1 MLLCIADFQPIDGA
15 LHACGARRTIPGR
28 AIRRHTGRAIAIVAI
43 TSQKVQGLTSHFEQ
57 RLALCQQPAV
67 SNTLRDIARG
77 IEKETLRV
85 TDGGRLAQT
94 PHPRTV
100 GSALTH
106 PSITTD
112 FSEALMEFITPV
124 FTDIDGC
131 LASLDQIHR
140 FTLHQLAA
148 QAQPEYLWLAS
159 MPCILP
165 GNEGIPVAQ
174 YGSSNVAHMK
184 TAYRIGLGHR
194 YGRLMQTIAGIHY
207 NFSLPDEF
215 WCALW
220 RAEVGSG
227 AIIDEKCLQDFKTER
242 YFALVRNFR
251 RYVWLLVYL
260 FGASPALCKSFLDGR
275 RHKLQEFDQGSLYA
289 PHATSLRMGDLG
301 YQSSAQEHVV
311 ISYNNLDEYVASL
324 LKGLTQP
331 LPEYERIGVLVDGD
345 YRQLSSNL
353 LQIENEFYSTIRPKR
368 TTKSGEA
375 PITALCERG
384 VEYIEV
390 RCIDVNPY
398 QPLGIDA
405 EQIRFIDSFL
415 LFCAL
420 TDSPPLCTNE
430 YRVTQANLS
439 AVVNRGREPGLA
451 LQKGDSKITLQ
462 AWASELVANIERCAT
477 VFDGVH
483 GGNEYAQI
491 AAAQRAKI
499 ADPNLTPSAQ
509 VLADMRA
516 QKLSYVQF
524 EDKLSQQHRDDFLA
538 RPLPENTM
546 QEMREEA
553 AQSLRDQAKV
563 EAADTLTFEQYLAR
577 YYQQYDEAKVRHC

>member
-1 MLLCIADFQPIDGA
+1 
-15 LHACGARRTIPGR
+15 
-28 AIRRHTGRAIAIVAI
+28 
-43 TSQKVQGLTSHFEQ
+43 LTSTFEQ

-67 SNTLRDIARG
+67 SNTLRDIGRG

-94 PHPRTV
+94 PHPRSV

-124 FTDIDGC
+124 FTDIDAC
-131 LASLDQIHR
+131 LASLDRIHR
-140 FTLHQLAA
+140 FTLQQLAA
-148 QAQPEYLWLAS
+148 QPEPEYLWLSS

-165 GNEGIPVAQ
+165 GNDGIPVAQ
-174 YGSSNVAHMK
+174 YGSSNVARMK

-207 NFSLPDEF
+207 NFSLPDDF

-227 AIIDEKCLQDFKTER
+227 AVIDALHDVKCLQEFKTER
-242 YFALVRNFR
+242 YFGLIRNFR

-275 RHKLQEFDQGSLYA
+275 NHKLQEFDAGSLYG
-289 PHATSLRMGDLG
+289 PNATSLRMGDLG

-324 LKGLTQP
+324 LKGLTQS
-331 LPEYERIGVLVDGD
+331 LPEYERIGVRVGGANDHEE

-353 LQIENEFYSTIRPKR
+353 LQIENEFYSTIRPKH

-420 TDSPPLCTNE
+420 TDSPPLCANE

-439 AVVNRGREPGLA
+439 AVVNRGREPGLQ
-451 LQKGDSKITLQ
+451 LQQGDKQISLQ
-462 AWASELVANIERCAT
+462 DWANELLANISRGASL
-477 VFDGVH
+477 FDAVHDTQDYSGGV
-483 GGNEYAQI
+483 AV
-491 AAAQRAKI
+491 QRAKI
-499 ADPNLTPSAQ
+499 ANPTLTPSAQ
-509 VLADMRA
+509 VLADMRE
-516 QKLSYVQF
+516 QKLSYVRF
-524 EDKLSQQHRDDFLA
+524 EDQLSKQHRDDFLA
-538 RPLPENTM
+538 QPVPAETQAQM
-546 QEMREEA
+546 KEEV
-553 AQSLRDQAKV
+553 AQSLRDLATV
-563 EAADTLTFEQYLAR
+563 EAKDTLTFEQYLAR

>member
-1 MLLCIADFQPIDGA
+1 MLLYIADCGI
-15 LHACGARRTIPGR
+15 ACLRSGEHNPPPHKPT
-28 AIRRHTGRAIAIVAI
+28 TK
-43 TSQKVQGLTSHFEQ
+43 KVHSLTSSFEQ
-57 RLALCQQPAV
+57 RLAFSQQPAV
-67 SNTLRDIARG
+67 SKTLRDIGRG

-85 TDGGRLAQT
+85 TSNGRLAQT
-94 PHPRTV
+94 PHPRSV

-124 FTDIDGC
+124 FTDIDAC

-140 FTLHQLAA
+140 FTVQQLAT
-148 QAQPEYLWLAS
+148 QAAPEYLWLAS

-174 YGSSNVAHMK
+174 YGSSNVARMK
-184 TAYRIGLGHR
+184 TTYRIGLGHR

-207 NFSLPDEF
+207 NFSLPDDF
-215 WCALW
+215 WRALW
-220 RAEVGSG
+220 RHEAG
-227 AIIDEKCLQDFKTER
+227 ANATADAFHDEKCLQDFKTER
-242 YFALVRNFR
+242 YFALIRNFR

-260 FGASPALCKSFLDGR
+260 FGASPALCKSFLNGR
-275 RHKLQEFDQGSLYA
+275 QHKLQEFDAHSLYA

-324 LKGLTQP
+324 LKGLTQS
-331 LPEYERIGVLVDGD
+331 LPEYERIGVRVAGAEGHEE

-368 TTKSGEA
+368 TTRSGEA

-405 EQIRFIDSFL
+405 EQIRFVDSFL

-420 TDSPPLCTNE
+420 SDSPPLCTNE

-439 AVVNRGREPGLA
+439 QVVNRGREPGLQ
-451 LQKGDSKITLQ
+451 LQKGDQKISLQ
-462 AWASELVANIERCAT
+462 DWANELLANISRCADL
-477 VFDGVH
+477 FDGIHESQDYSSSV
-483 GGNEYAQI
+483 AI
-491 AAAQRAKI
+491 QRSKI
-499 ADPNLTPSAQ
+499 ADPNLTPAAQ
-509 VLADMRA
+509 VLADMRE
-516 QKLSYVQF
+516 QKLSFVNF

-538 RPLPENTM
+538 RSLPAETLKQM
-546 QEMREEA
+546 KDEA
-553 AQSLRDQAKV
+553 AQSLRAQVKV
-563 EAADTLTFEQYLAR
+563 EAADTLTFEQYLAK

>member
-1 MLLCIADFQPIDGA
+1 M
-15 LHACGARRTIPGR
+15 
-28 AIRRHTGRAIAIVAI
+28 
-43 TSQKVQGLTSHFEQ
+43 TSHFEQ

-67 SNTLRDIARG
+67 SGTLRDIARG

-85 TDGGRLAQT
+85 TNGGKLAQT
-94 PHPRTV
+94 PHPRSV

-131 LASLDQIHR
+131 LSSLDQIHR
-140 FTLHQLAA
+140 FSIQQLHMQTP
-148 QAQPEYLWLAS
+148 PEYLWLAS

-165 GNEGIPVAQ
+165 GNDGIPVAQ
-174 YGSSNVAHMK
+174 YGSSNVARMK

-207 NFSLPDEF
+207 NFSLPDAF
-215 WCALW
+215 WRALW
-220 RAEVGSG
+220 QAETGNGVK
-227 AIIDEKCLQDFKTER
+227 ADATLDEKCLQDFKTER
-242 YFALVRNFR
+242 YFALIRNFR

-275 RHKLQEFDQGSLYA
+275 SHKLQEFDAGSLFA

-331 LPEYERIGVLVDGD
+331 LPEYERIGVRVEGANPSEAHPENE
-345 YRQLSSNL
+345 YRQLSTNL

-368 TTKSGEA
+368 TTRSGEA

-420 TDSPPLCTNE
+420 TDSPPLCANE

-439 AVVNRGREPGLA
+439 AVVNRGREPGLM
-451 LQKGDSKITLQ
+451 LQQGDTKISLQ
-462 AWASELVANIERCAT
+462 AWASELVDNIARCAA

-483 GGNEYAQI
+483 GSEDYAHGV
-491 AAAQRAKI
+491 AVQRAKI
-499 ADPNLTPSAQ
+499 ADPAATPSAQ

-538 RPLPENTM
+538 RPLPAQILAQM
-546 QEMREEA
+546 QEEA
-553 AQSLRDQAKV
+553 AQSLRDQAEV

-577 YYQQYDEAKVRHC
+577 YYQQYDEARVRHC

>member
-1 MLLCIADFQPIDGA
+1 V
-15 LHACGARRTIPGR
+15 H
-28 AIRRHTGRAIAIVAI
+28 
-43 TSQKVQGLTSHFEQ
+43 GLTSQFEQ

-67 SNTLRDIARG
+67 STTLRDIGRG

-85 TDGGRLAQT
+85 TTGGRLAQT
-94 PHPRTV
+94 PHPRSV

-124 FTDIDGC
+124 FTDIDAC
-131 LASLDQIHR
+131 LASLDQVHR
-140 FTLHQLAA
+140 FTLQQLAA

-159 MPCILP
+159 MPCILA
-165 GNEGIPVAQ
+165 GNDGIPVAQ
-174 YGSSNVAHMK
+174 YGSSNVARMK

-207 NFSLPDEF
+207 NFSLPDDF
-215 WCALW
+215 WRALW
-220 RAEVGSG
+220 RAEAGSSVTS
-227 AIIDEKCLQDFKTER
+227 DEKCFQDFKTER
-242 YFALVRNFR
+242 YFALIRNFR

-275 RHKLQEFDQGSLYA
+275 NHKLQELDEGSLYA
-289 PHATSLRMGDLG
+289 PYATSLRMGDLG

-311 ISYNNLDEYVASL
+311 ISYNSLDQYVASL

-331 LPEYERIGVLVDGD
+331 LPEYERIGVRVGD
-345 YRQLSSNL
+345 ANEGEEYRQLSSNL

-439 AVVNRGREPGLA
+439 SVVNRGREPGLT
-451 LQKGDSKITLQ
+451 LQKGDASVPLQ
-462 AWASELVANIERCAT
+462 QWANELLADISRCAAL
-477 VFDGVH
+477 FDGIH
-483 GGNEYAQI
+483 GSEDYSHSANV
-491 AAAQRAKI
+491 QRVKI
-499 ADPNLTPSAQ
+499 ADPMLTPSAQ
-509 VLADMRA
+509 VLADMHA
-516 QKLSYVQF
+516 QKLSYVRF

-538 RPLPENTM
+538 RSLPAETM
-546 QEMREEA
+546 TQMREEA
-553 AQSLRDQAKV
+553 AQSLRDQAAV

>member
-1 MLLCIADFQPIDGA
+1 M
-15 LHACGARRTIPGR
+15 
-28 AIRRHTGRAIAIVAI
+28 
-43 TSQKVQGLTSHFEQ
+43 TSHFEQ

-67 SNTLRDIARG
+67 SKTLRDIARG

-94 PHPRTV
+94 PHPRSV

-131 LASLDQIHR
+131 LESLDQIHR
-140 FTLHQLAA
+140 FTLQQLHA
-148 QAQPEYLWLAS
+148 QASPEYLWLAS

-165 GNEGIPVAQ
+165 GNDGIPVAQ
-174 YGSSNVAHMK
+174 YGSSNVARMK

-227 AIIDEKCLQDFKTER
+227 ATIDEKCLQDFKTER

-260 FGASPALCKSFLDGR
+260 FGSSPALCKSFLDGR
-275 RHKLQEFDQGSLYA
+275 AHKLQEFDAHSLYA

-331 LPEYERIGVLVDGD
+331 LPEYERIGVRVDGE

-368 TTKSGEA
+368 TTGSGEA

-398 QPLGIDA
+398 QPLGIEA

-420 TDSPPLCTNE
+420 NDSPPLCTTE

-439 AVVNRGREPGLA
+439 SVVNRGREPGLQ
-451 LQKGDSKITLQ
+451 LERGDTKISLQ
-462 AWASELVANIERCAT
+462 AWASELVANIERCAA

-483 GGNEYAQI
+483 GGEEYVKTAT
-491 AAAQRAKI
+491 AQRARI

-524 EDKLSQQHRDDFLA
+524 EEKLSKQHRDAFLA
-538 RPLPENTM
+538 RPLSAELQAQM
-546 QEMREEA
+546 KEEA
-553 AQSLRDQAKV
+553 AQSLRDQEKV
-563 EAADTLTFEQYLAR
+563 EAGDTLTFEQYLAR
-577 YYQQYDEAKVRHC
+577 YYQQYEEAKVRHC